1 MDALRIETLFK
12 KFVAKK
18 RFVKIIK
25 RLVKTIKDI
34 IFTVI

>member
-1 MDALRIETLFK
+1 MLRIETLFK

-25 RLVKTIKDI
+25 GLVKTIKDI

>member
-1 MDALRIETLFK
+1 MLRIEILFK

-25 RLVKTIKDI
+25 GLVKTIKEL